1 MKTHYPRRTRG
12 FTLVELLVVIAIIA
26 VLAGAG
32 FAAGIIATGRANRA
46 KALTTI
52 TAIESAVNGFY
63 TEYGGMPKDITSDEK
78 IDTDGTG
85 FLNVMLG
92 LEGSGTNVLN
102 TRAIKFLSVQEGRT
116 KKKGGLIYDSTGTT
130 VQGLYD
136 PWGEPFEVMLDGD
149 NDQSV
154 TPAPAGGGGRK
165 LNGRRCAV
173 WSNGA
178 DGVNSG
184 GGPTDDVKSWQ

>member
-1 MKTHYPRRTRG
+1 MKTHHPRTRG

-26 VLAGAG
+26 VLAGVG
-32 FAAGIIATGRANRA
+32 FSVGIAAKGRANKA
-46 KALTTI
+46 KALATI
-52 TAIESAVNGFY
+52 TAIESGVDNFY

-78 IDTDGTG
+78 IDTEGTG

-92 LEGSGTNVLN
+92 LEGSGTDVLN
-102 TRAIKFLSVQEGRT
+102 TRSIKFLSLQEGRV
-116 KKKGGLIYDSTGTT
+116 KKKGGLIYDSMGTT
-130 VQGLYD
+130 VLGLYD

-165 LNGRRCAV
+165 LNGRRSAV
-173 WSNGA
+173 WSNGP
-178 DGVNSG
+178 DGINGG